1 MRDAFVLGAVQGVA
15 EWLPVSSSGHLVV
28 FRHLFGLE
36 GGVSFDI
43 FLHLSALFVIF
54 IFFWQDI
61 IRVGRAFFSF
71 DRKSY
76 EFKVSL
82 YIIYATVV
90 TGVAGILLKPY
101 IERLATLEVMPL
113 TFLITSVFLFYSYR
127 NSNGEM
133 DAKKAVFIG
142 LIQGMALLP
151 GVSRSG
157 STISAGKIAGV
168 KNEESFRFSFLI
180 AIPAIAG
187 AIVYNIKDFKV
198 LPVPFL
204 LAGFVTSLILGL
216 CSLYILKKVFLSGRL
231 YLFGFYTIA
240 LSILL
245 FVIR

>member
-1 MRDAFVLGAVQGVA
+1 MDAFVLGVVQGIA

-54 IFFWQDI
+54 IFFWKDI
-61 IRVGRAFFSF
+61 LKVVRAFFSF

-76 EFKVSL
+76 EFRLAL
-82 YIIYATVV
+82 YIIYATVI
-90 TGVAGILLKPY
+90 TGLVGIPLKPY
-101 IERLATLEVMPL
+101 LESLASIYVLPF
-113 TFLITSVFLFYSYR
+113 TFLITSVLLFLSAR
-127 NSNGEM
+127 KSDGRLS
-133 DAKKAVFIG
+133 AGKAVFIG
-142 LIQGMALLP
+142 LMQGLALLP

-157 STISAGKIAGV
+157 ATISAGKIAGV
-168 KNEESFRFSFLI
+168 KNEEAFRFSFLM
-180 AIPAIAG
+180 AVPAITG

-216 CSLYILKKVFLSGRL
+216 CSMYILKKVFLSGRL